1 MADVEL
7 GSRSDLEALQ
17 RSSRGKVIT
26 LLLLLGLALGAA
38 GWFFFLRKQGT
49 GNPESATKVLYVGT
63 NKNLGLA
70 LRDVGF
76 ELELST
82 FEAWQLKAR
91 DEVPDLETD
100 GIESIMALAD
110 RFGYGYV
117 IFEKP
122 QGVDFSPLDIEEVQ
136 PMPDHVRFAVLS
148 VGDFAFPHVMTVNP
162 EGKGVLEGSLAVVL
176 QALFAQPK
184 LAEALPDAEGAS
196 IAAIQL
202 RDGLRDALDHLAK
215 VPQAEALADKV
226 LMGVRRELGDKERGE
241 PKPTTVGA
249 PLEQGVAFPLA
260 NGAVLSIGRQHHVR
274 TRDALRAWIDE
285 DEQDRMWVGKPGAEA
300 AEREAC
306 KALFGGELPLSDAP
320 KYYFGDDGAS
330 LIVKTYARGLEVFT
344 LDTAAQG
351 SCPWKAQ
358 GALKSV
364 APGLGRP
371 EPAGHGQV
379 ALVGM
384 ASGQAVVSVVTPGQ
398 DNELMLGMLDGI
410 ELERVAWA
418 SDRYLVALGRGYEG
432 ARVFLFD
439 TQTPLKVL
447 ALPSTVFENAS
458 KLNDLAVGRR
468 GDSPVIVV
476 TTGSRPSKAYRLE
489 LPASLPEL
497 FASPPVAEASA
508 EVEEEPVDPTLLA
521 PAYEPPPPPSREE
534 RGLPAVIDLDSNE
547 IQATALTHEGRVS
560 SLHVSNDGKWLA
572 AVANGG
578 MYDSNEP
585 GDSEVIVVPTDG
597 GSVQVLTRNPHP
609 DDSPRLTPDG
619 SHVVF
624 RTTVEVPKTDNAI
637 GVARVVTLAH

>member
-17 RSSRGKVIT
+17 RSGRGKVIT

-49 GNPESATKVLYVGT
+49 GNPESATKVLYVGS
-63 NKNLGLA
+63 NNNLGLA

-76 ELELST
+76 ELELSS

-91 DEVPDLETD
+91 DDVPDLETD
-100 GIESIMALAD
+100 GIGAIMALAD

-122 QGVDFSPLDIEEVQ
+122 QGVDFSPLEIDEVK
-136 PMPDHVRFAVLS
+136 PMPEHVKFAVLS

-176 QALFAQPK
+176 QALFAQPQ

-196 IAAIQL
+196 MAAIQL
-202 RDGLRDALDHLAK
+202 RDVLRDALDHLAK

-226 LMGVRRELGDKERGE
+226 HAGVRRELQDKERAE
-241 PKPTTVGA
+241 PKPSQVGM

-260 NGAVLSIGRQHHVR
+260 DGSLLSIGRQNRVK
-274 TRDALRAWIDE
+274 TRDALRAWIKE
-285 DEQDRMWVGKPGAEA
+285 DDNDRMWVGKAGIEA
-300 AEREAC
+300 SERETC
-306 KALFGGELPLSDAP
+306 KSLFEGSLPLSDAP

-330 LIVKTYARGLEVFT
+330 LIVKTFARGHELFT
-344 LDTAAQG
+344 LDTAAAG
-351 SCPWKAQ
+351 GCVWKAA

-384 ASGQAVVSVVTPGQ
+384 ASGQAVVSVVTPGE
-398 DNELMLGMLDGI
+398 DSELMLGMLDGI
-410 ELERVAWA
+410 ELETVAWA
-418 SDRYLVALGRGYEG
+418 SERYLVALGRGYEG
-432 ARVFLFD
+432 AHLYVFD
-439 TQTPLKVL
+439 TQTPLQVL

-458 KLNDLAVGRR
+458 RLNDVAVGRR

-476 TTGSRPSKAYRLE
+476 TSGSRPSKAYRLE
-489 LPASLPEL
+489 LPATLPEL
-497 FASPPVAEASA
+497 FASPPVAEATPDVEQATPEPAMPPSA
-508 EVEEEPVDPTLLA
+508 FDMPE
-521 PAYEPPPPPSREE
+521 PPSREE
-534 RGLPAVIDLDSNE
+534 RGLPAVIELDSNKFS
-547 IQATALTHEGRVS
+547 ATPLTHEGRVA
-560 SLHVSNDGKWLA
+560 SLHVSGDGKWLT

-585 GDSEVIVVPTDG
+585 GDTEIVVVPTDG
-597 GSVQVLTRNPHP
+597 GSVRVVTLNAHP
-609 DDSPRLTPDG
+609 DEAPRLAADG
-619 SHVVF
+619 SYVVF
-624 RTTVEVPKTDNAI
+624 RTTVDVAKTDNAI
-637 GVARVVTLAH
+637 SVAQVVTLP